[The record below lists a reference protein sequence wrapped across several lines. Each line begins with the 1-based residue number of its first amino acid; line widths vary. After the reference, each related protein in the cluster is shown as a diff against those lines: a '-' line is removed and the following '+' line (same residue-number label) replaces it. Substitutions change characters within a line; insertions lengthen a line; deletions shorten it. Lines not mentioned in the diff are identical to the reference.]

1 MSRLIPLLVPC
12 LIGLAGFSSAQT
24 AEPPALPLQQ
34 AAPPQEA
41 ITAPP
46 AAPLPSA
53 GAVSPGAPTA
63 ADMPATAPQA
73 SPAPTPQD
81 TATGA
86 AAVPPAPATAET
98 TPQPLPAAPATV
110 APSTPA
116 PLQPAAPVLTEA
128 TPAAPVPSAD
138 VTATP
143 VLPGPAPE
151 TLPSVHD
158 LSPMGMYAQAHWV
171 VKGVMLLLVAAC
183 FLTWT
188 VWLFKTVELI
198 VAKSRARHSR
208 RVLHDAESLAAA
220 TAALSRRRDPAA
232 FMARAVQEE
241 LVRSD
246 ALLMAA
252 GPEGMKERGGSLV
265 DRIETQALARI
276 RRGTGLLATVGSVAP
291 FVGLFGTVWGIM
303 NSFISIAETKT
314 TNLAVVAPGIAE
326 ALFATAIGLVAA
338 IPAVVIYN
346 HFSRSIAAYRL
357 ALGDAGAATLR
368 LLSRDIDQRRAREG

>member
-24 AEPPALPLQQ
+24 AEPPTLPLQQ

-46 AAPLPSA
+46 AAPAPPA
-53 GAVSPGAPTA
+53 GTVSPGAPAA
-63 ADMPATAPQA
+63 ADMPAAAPQA
-73 SPAPTPQD
+73 SPAPAPQAP
-81 TATGA
+81 ATGG

-98 TPQPLPAAPATV
+98 QPQPLPAAPATV

-116 PLQPAAPVLTEA
+116 PLQPAAPAPAEPA
-128 TPAAPVPSAD
+128 PAAPVAPAD
-138 VTATP
+138 VAATP
-143 VLPGPAPE
+143 VLPGPTPE

>member
-1 MSRLIPLLVPC
+1 
-12 LIGLAGFSSAQT
+12 
-24 AEPPALPLQQ
+24 
-34 AAPPQEA
+34 
-41 ITAPP
+41 
-46 AAPLPSA
+46 
-53 GAVSPGAPTA
+53 
-63 ADMPATAPQA
+63 
-73 SPAPTPQD
+73 
-81 TATGA
+81 
-86 AAVPPAPATAET
+86 
-98 TPQPLPAAPATV
+98 
-110 APSTPA
+110 
-116 PLQPAAPVLTEA
+116 
-128 TPAAPVPSAD
+128 
-138 VTATP
+138 
-143 VLPGPAPE
+143 
-151 TLPSVHD
+151 
-158 LSPMGMYAQAHWV
+158 MGMYAQAHWV

-291 FVGLFGTVWGIM
+291 LSGC
-303 NSFISIAETKT
+303 S
-314 TNLAVVAPGIAE
+314 AP
-326 ALFATAIGLVAA
+326 
-338 IPAVVIYN
+338 
-346 HFSRSIAAYRL
+346 S
-357 ALGDAGAATLR
+357 GA
-368 LLSRDIDQRRAREG
+368 S